1 MGQIQVQ
8 NITKYFGVRAVLD
21 SISFTLGGN
30 DRLALVGANGTG
42 KSTLIKIIMDQM
54 EPDGGKV
61 FKEPDKVIGYFAQD
75 RSLDVSDVILFDQ
88 VRSAFKNIYETGRQL
103 EEISSEVAKD
113 PHNSQLLA
121 KFEKLQHQY
130 EALGGYDIDHR
141 IERILSGLGFSKE
154 DWKRPVVSLSGGERS
169 RLQLATILA
178 TEPDT
183 LVLDEPTNHLDL
195 EATIWLEGF
204 LQEFKGSVLIV
215 SHDRYLLDKVCNH
228 TVILIDGKAF
238 DFTGNFTQARA
249 QYDLEREHSLEKLQE
264 QQEFIE
270 RATRFIKRFKGYG
283 TEVAAKRARSMER
296 RLERVVQVEALPRE
310 KKVQLNL
317 ESSGRTGEIVFRTK
331 GLSKSFGD
339 RELFGE
345 LNLEMKRGQKIALM
359 GPNGCGKTTFLKTVI
374 GEEES
379 SGGEVWLGYNVSM
392 AYLEQE
398 LGSFN
403 PEATVIEEIMNNSDL
418 KPQEARDHLATFLFV
433 GDEVSK
439 PCKSLSG
446 GEISR
451 LILAKLALIDANFII
466 FDEPTNHL
474 DINARASLEDTIKNY
489 SGSVLLV
496 SHDRYFIN
504 NIGATIW
511 AFDGNTIVDTRGN
524 LEEYLQRKPEK
535 QTDKSDQKIQQKQ
548 KKKDQGPSKNQIKSM
563 QDKLKNLEDKISM
576 LESRKNDIE
585 QSMSNP
591 DFYSRGEQTKLDLDE
606 YDKTKTQLAETEN
619 EWAELSEELSA
630 ISAQ

>member
-8 NITKYFGVRAVLD
+8 NITKYFGVKAVLD
-21 SISFTLGGN
+21 GISFTLGGN

-54 EPDGGKV
+54 EPDDGKV

-103 EEISSEVAKD
+103 EEISLKVEKD
-113 PHNSQLLA
+113 PHNPQLLA

-270 RATRFIKRFKGYG
+270 RANRFIKRFKGYG

-296 RLERVVQVEALPRE
+296 RLERVVQVEALPQE

-331 GLSKSFGD
+331 SLSKSFGD
-339 RELFGE
+339 RELFGG

-374 GEEES
+374 GEEEPS
-379 SGGEVWLGYNVSM
+379 SGEVWLGYNVSM

-433 GDEVSK
+433 GDDVSK
-439 PCKSLSG
+439 LCKALSG

-511 AFDGNTIVDTRGN
+511 AFDGNNIVDTRGS

-535 QTDKSDQKIQQKQ
+535 QTDKGDQKTQQKQ

-563 QDKLKNLEDKISM
+563 QDRLKNFEDEISM
-576 LESRKNDIE
+576 LESRKSDIE

-606 YDKTKTQLAETEN
+606 YDKIKIQLAETEN
-619 EWAELSEELSA
+619 AWAELSEELSA
-630 ISAQ
+630 ISPQ

>member
-88 VRSAFKNIYETGRQL
+88 VRSAFKNIYKTGRQL

-228 TVILIDGKAF
+228 TVILIDGKSF

-296 RLERVVQVEALPRE
+296 RLERVVQVEALPQE

-317 ESSGRTGEIVFRTK
+317 ESSGRTGEIIFRTK
-331 GLSKSFGD
+331 GLSKSFGG
-339 RELFGE
+339 RELFGG

-374 GEEES
+374 GEEEPS
-379 SGGEVWLGYNVSM
+379 SGEVWLGYNVSM

-433 GDEVSK
+433 GDDVLK
-439 PCKSLSG
+439 LCKALSG

-504 NIGATIW
+504 NVGATIW
-511 AFDGNTIVDTRGN
+511 AFDGNTIVDTRGS

-535 QTDKSDQKIQQKQ
+535 QTDKGDQKTQQKQ

-563 QDKLKNLEDKISM
+563 QDRLKNLEDDMAM
-576 LESRKNDIE
+576 LESRKNGIE

-606 YDKTKTQLAETEN
+606 YDMVKIRLAETEN
-619 EWAELSEELSA
+619 AWAELSEELSA

>member
-1 MGQIQVQ
+1 M
-8 NITKYFGVRAVLD
+8 FP
-21 SISFTLGGN
+21 LGG
-30 DRLALVGANGTG
+30 
-42 KSTLIKIIMDQM
+42 
-54 EPDGGKV
+54 E
-61 FKEPDKVIGYFAQD
+61 
-75 RSLDVSDVILFDQ
+75 
-88 VRSAFKNIYETGRQL
+88 
-103 EEISSEVAKD
+103 
-113 PHNSQLLA
+113 
-121 KFEKLQHQY
+121 
-130 EALGGYDIDHR
+130 
-141 IERILSGLGFSKE
+141 
-154 DWKRPVVSLSGGERS
+154 S

-228 TVILIDGKAF
+228 TVILIDGKSF

-296 RLERVVQVEALPRE
+296 RLERVIQVEALPRE

-374 GEEES
+374 GEEEP

-466 FDEPTNHL
+466 FDDLIIATQMPGF
-474 DINARASLEDTIKNY
+474 SEDTIKNY
-489 SGSVLLV
+489 SERALV

-511 AFDGNTIVDTRGN
+511 A
-524 LEEYLQRKPEK
+524 
-535 QTDKSDQKIQQKQ
+535 
-548 KKKDQGPSKNQIKSM
+548 
-563 QDKLKNLEDKISM
+563 
-576 LESRKNDIE
+576 
-585 QSMSNP
+585 
-591 DFYSRGEQTKLDLDE
+591 
-606 YDKTKTQLAETEN
+606 LAEHN
-619 EWAELSEELSA
+619 C
-630 ISAQ
+630 